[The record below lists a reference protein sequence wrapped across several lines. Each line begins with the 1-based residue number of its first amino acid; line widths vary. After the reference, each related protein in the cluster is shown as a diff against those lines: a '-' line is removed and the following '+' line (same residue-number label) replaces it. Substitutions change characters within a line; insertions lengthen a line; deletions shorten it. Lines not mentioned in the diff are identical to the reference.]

1 MFDTLLSIIAPHHCY
16 KCGKTGG
23 ILCLD
28 CKKYI
33 ISQEY
38 DVCVMCGDLLENGNL
53 CKKHKLP
60 CDMIWC
66 FSRRTGVVAK
76 IIDDYKFNR
85 AQAAAD
91 LLSEFLDDTLPELP
105 LETVIV
111 PIPTTSKN
119 IRRRGFDHIRK
130 IAIKLSRRRKIE
142 CRSLLRRRNNVTQH
156 FTKSSAQRKRQAKEF
171 FEIVGKVDKN
181 KRYIIIDD
189 IFTTGSTVLAAVECL
204 KKNGA
209 KHVEIAVIA
218 RHGRRSYE

>member
-33 ISQEY
+33 TSRKY
-38 DVCVMCGDLLENGNL
+38 DMCVLCGDLLENGNL

-85 AQAAAD
+85 VQAAAG
-91 LLSEFLDDTLPELP
+91 LLSEFLDEALPELP
-105 LETVIV
+105 PDAVIV
-111 PIPTTSKN
+111 QFLQFLRIFGVVDL
-119 IRRRGFDHIRK
+119 IIFE
-130 IAIKLSRRRKIE
+130 KL
-142 CRSLLRRRNNVTQH
+142 LLNYL
-156 FTKSSAQRKRQAKEF
+156 
-171 FEIVGKVDKN
+171 D
-181 KRYIIIDD
+181 
-189 IFTTGSTVLAAVECL
+189 VE
-204 KKNGA
+204 K
-209 KHVEIAVIA
+209 
-218 RHGRRSYE
+218 

>member
-1 MFDTLLSIIAPHHCY
+1 M
-16 KCGKTGG
+16 
-23 ILCLD
+23 
-28 CKKYI
+28 
-33 ISQEY
+33 
-38 DVCVMCGDLLENGNL
+38 CVLCGDLLENGNL
-53 CKKHKLP
+53 CKKHNLP

-85 AQAAAD
+85 VQAAAG
-91 LLSEFLDDTLPELP
+91 LLSEFLDEALPELSP
-105 LETVIV
+105 DTVIV
-111 PIPTTSKN
+111 PIPTISNN

-171 FEIVGKVDKN
+171 FEIAGKIDKN

-189 IFTTGSTVLAAVECL
+189 IFTTGSTVLAAAECL
-204 KKNGA
+204 KKNGV
-209 KHVEIAVIA
+209 KHVDIAVIA
-218 RHGRRSYE
+218 RHGRPKL

>member
-33 ISQEY
+33 TSRKY
-38 DVCVMCGDLLENGNL
+38 DICVLCGDLLENGNL

-85 AQAAAD
+85 VQAAAD
-91 LLSEFLDDTLPELP
+91 LLSEFLDEALPELP
-105 LETVIV
+105 SDTVIV
-111 PIPTTSKN
+111 PIPTISKN

-142 CRSLLRRRNNVTQH
+142 CYSLLRRRNNVTQH

-171 FEIVGKVDKN
+171 FEIAGKVDKN

-189 IFTTGSTVLAAVECL
+189 IFTTGSTVLAAAECL

-218 RHGRRSYE
+218 RHGRPKL

>member
-33 ISQEY
+33 MSRKY
-38 DVCVMCGDLLENGNL
+38 DMCVLCGDLLENGNL

-66 FSRRTGVVAK
+66 FSRRIGVVAK

-85 AQAAAD
+85 VQAAAG
-91 LLSEFLDDTLPELP
+91 LLSEFLDEALPELP
-105 LETVIV
+105 PDAVIV
-111 PIPTTSKN
+111 PIPTISKN

-142 CRSLLRRRNNVTQH
+142 CCSLLRRRNNVTQH

-171 FEIVGKVDKN
+171 LKLRVKLIK
-181 KRYIIIDD
+181 ISD
-189 IFTTGSTVLAAVECL
+189 ISLLMIYLRLAQLCW
-204 KKNGA
+204 
-209 KHVEIAVIA
+209 
-218 RHGRRSYE
+218 RRQNV

>member
-33 ISQEY
+33 TSRKY
-38 DVCVMCGDLLENGNL
+38 DMCVLCGDLLENGNL

-85 AQAAAD
+85 VQAAAG
-91 LLSEFLDDTLPELP
+91 LLSEFLDEALPELP
-105 LETVIV
+105 PDTVIV
-111 PIPTTSKN
+111 PIPTISKN

-142 CRSLLRRRNNVTQH
+142 CCSLLRRRNNVTQH
-156 FTKSSAQRKRQAKEF
+156 FTKSSARENVKQRSFLKLRVKL
-171 FEIVGKVDKN
+171 IK
-181 KRYIIIDD
+181 ISD
-189 IFTTGSTVLAAVECL
+189 ISLLMIYLQLAQLCW
-204 KKNGA
+204 
-209 KHVEIAVIA
+209 
-218 RHGRRSYE
+218 RRRNV